1 MKENYRKNDEKDRR
15 MIKRQVLILIA
26 KYVDDTIIVDNQK
39 QEVSVTKMDICN
51 SNKLFE
57 VLKF

>member
-26 KYVDDTIIVDNQK
+26 KYMDDKIIVDSS
-39 QEVSVTKMDICN
+39 E
-51 SNKLFE
+51 E
-57 VLKF
+57 